1 VDPDPS
7 AERQEVGAAQARSQS
22 LSEARFRTMAGSAP
36 VGIFE
41 TDAQGETTFVNQRWC
56 EISGLAAGLAL
67 GHGWLD
73 AVHPDDRPILQQGW
87 QGAEPPAR
95 ETRAHYRFVRPDGDV
110 RWVEGRAIEIF
121 DDAGRLSGYVGV
133 VIDKTVEILAERG
146 AEFRR
151 RIHAASSETARAFLS
166 GDWRVS
172 IDASLAALGAAAGAD
187 RVTVVEEKLS
197 RRGAIARQLAGD
209 WARPSEVAT
218 ADAAPSDRPLT
229 PDDVADSAWR
239 PALER
244 GEVVLLHATRGLP
257 RDVLR
262 DEGIEHAILDRHGLA
277 ALVLLP
283 IRVRGAFWG
292 WMSLE
297 SRSASRGAV
306 SWTEADAETLRV
318 AVDTLAAAIER
329 HRVDEALGLSER
341 RFRDLFENSPVPVW
355 EMDFSR
361 AKELLKQSGFF
372 DHPDPAGFLAAQ
384 PALAAEVWRRV
395 RFVDANRPALRLL
408 GVESREELLANLDR
422 LSDPRI
428 LHDSLCELVAMH
440 RGETRVRFETRT
452 RNVRGEELDLVVNW
466 LVQPGREEDARSVL
480 VSVHDVTEQK
490 RIERELRDLERQL
503 EQGRRMETVGRLAG
517 GIAHDFN
524 NLLTVILGS
533 CEMLALG
540 GAGSA
545 TSASAAPGAS
555 AAIDGEATGRELR
568 RIRSA
573 GERATALTRQLL
585 AFSRRQVL
593 KPTTLDLNQLVRD
606 TQSLLARLLPE
617 DVSCVL
623 ELCSAPTPVV
633 VDQGQYEQ
641 VLMNLVLNSRDA
653 MPEGGTIRI
662 TTAVVDAAASERW
675 SGRRPQPPRG
685 DYVVLTVRD
694 SGPGLTDEALERCFE
709 PFYTTKATG
718 RGTGL
723 GLSTAFGIVRQS
735 EGFLWAANA
744 RGGGALFEV
753 VLPRARAEAGEP
765 GKEPPAAR
773 NPGTKSILLVEDN
786 GDVRLMVRALLESLG
801 HEVVDTGFP
810 REALNWVREGLEV
823 DLLLSDVVMPELTGD
838 LLREE
843 VLRLRPGLPTLLM
856 SGYADD
862 VLHSSHASGQARGVG
877 ILQKPFTVAALTAAL
892 DGAFR
897 AAD

>member
-1 VDPDPS
+1 
-7 AERQEVGAAQARSQS
+7 
-22 LSEARFRTMAGSAP
+22 MAGSAP

-41 TDAQGETTFVNQRWC
+41 TDARGETTFVNERWC
-56 EISGLAAGLAL
+56 EISGLAAARAL

-73 AVHPDDRPILQQGW
+73 AVHPEDRPLLERGW

-95 ETRAHYRFVRPDGDV
+95 ETRAHYRFVHADGEV
-110 RWVEGRAIEIF
+110 RWVEGRAIEIL
-121 DDAGRLSGYVGV
+121 DDGGRLAGYVGV
-133 VIDKTVEILAERG
+133 VIDKTAEKLAERA

-166 GDWRVS
+166 GDWR
-172 IDASLAALGAAAGAD
+172 ASLDAALAAFGAAAGAD
-187 RVTVVEEKLS
+187 RVSVVEESWS
-197 RRGAIARQLAGD
+197 RRGALARQMAGIWERVAPD
-209 WARPSEVAT
+209 AARASRDREAPLGPDEVAE
-218 ADAAPSDRPLT
+218 
-229 PDDVADSAWR
+229 SAWR
-239 PALER
+239 AALER
-244 GEVVLLHATRGLP
+244 GEVVLVHASRGA
-257 RDVLR
+257 R
-262 DEGIEHAILDRHGLA
+262 DEGIEQAILARHGLA

-283 IRVRGAFWG
+283 IRVRGGFWG

-297 SRSASRGAV
+297 SRDSAASAAWGD
-306 SWTEADAETLRV
+306 ADVETLRV
-318 AVDTLAAAIER
+318 AADTLAAAIER
-329 HRVDEALGLSER
+329 HRVDEALSLSER

-372 DHPDPAGFLAAQ
+372 EHPDPSGFLTAQ
-384 PALAAEVWRRV
+384 PVLAAEVWRRV

-408 GVESREELLANLDR
+408 GVETRQELLDNLDR

-452 RNVRGEELDLVVNW
+452 RNVRGEELDLVINW

-540 GAGSA
+540 SP
-545 TSASAAPGAS
+545 ASGAPGTTGAL
-555 AAIDGEATGRELR
+555 AIDGEAAGRELR

-593 KPTTLDLNQLVRD
+593 QPSTLNLNQLVRD
-606 TQSLLARLLPE
+606 TQSLLSRLLPE

-623 ELCSAPTPVV
+623 ELCAAPTPVV

-641 VLMNLVLNSRDA
+641 VLMNLVLNARDA
-653 MPEGGTIRI
+653 MPEGGVIRI
-662 TTAVVDAAASERW
+662 TTAVVDAVASERW

-723 GLSTAFGIVRQS
+723 GLSTAFGVVRQS
-735 EGFLWAANA
+735 DGYLWAANA
-744 RGGGALFEV
+744 PGGGAVFEV
-753 VLPRARAEAGEP
+753 VLPRAPAEPTAARREAEAGR
-765 GKEPPAAR
+765 PPSS
-773 NPGTKSILLVEDN
+773 KSILLVEDN

-810 REALNWVREGLEV
+810 REALNWVRDGLQV

-862 VLHSSHASGQARGVG
+862 VLQTSGPARGVA

-892 DGAFR
+892 ERAFR
-897 AAD
+897 RPE